1 VDALLSSGLHEC
13 LSLYTGWAENG
24 GRMTA
29 IFIDHQ
35 PRGHIAYNDQLVRD
49 SYTDSAP
56 IGNDLPKYA
65 VAVICAQSSSGDP
78 ASVEAIAIGSFRRSS
93 RVTSFARRYEVSGI
107 SLLSR
112 PVSLAAVLDRVSPQ
126 MKPHVAPARTA
137 KSALPE
143 GSSTAVVRV
152 LSELSS
158 DAAEL
163 IEQASGYPTGTRQIT
178 EARRTLLA
186 EEKDTL
192 GLVAEISGLGRRL
205 GQPGRDLMSPPDEID
220 TRRTLLETVRLGYND
235 EDALIERDMER
246 FDGLLGQRAR
256 RNARGMLIPLRG
268 GGRLTVL
275 NTNKRG
281 LETARGSDLI
291 YYHAD
296 RHCGILVQYKRMKQ
310 DPDGGW
316 TYRGDPQLTKQLR
329 TMRALDVEKQPG
341 TVGQYRLSAQPHY
354 LKIVRPGDYDGQST
368 ELMKGL
374 YVPLDLVD
382 LMHES
387 AADTTEGGDNLRIT
401 WDDERWPTQRHL
413 NNTDF
418 TQLFRDGWI
427 GSYGTTSD
435 EIRSWLEPLF
445 DADELITIAISE
457 GTSARRGK

>member
-1 VDALLSSGLHEC
+1 MA
-13 LSLYTGWAENG
+13 
-24 GRMTA
+24 A

-35 PRGHIAYNDQLVRD
+35 PRDHIAFNNKLVRD

-56 IGNDLPKYA
+56 IGIDLPKYA
-65 VAVICAQSSSGDP
+65 VAVICVRSSSEP
-78 ASVEAIAIGSFRRSS
+78 MSVEAIAIGSFRRSV

-107 SLLSR
+107 SLLRR
-112 PVSLAAVLDRVSPQ
+112 PVLLEAVLERVSPQ
-126 MKPHVAPARTA
+126 IKPHVAPARTA

-143 GSSTAVVRV
+143 GSSTAVVRA
-152 LSELSS
+152 LSELTS
-158 DAAEL
+158 DAADL
-163 IEQASGYPTGTRQIT
+163 IEKASGYPTGTRQIT

-192 GLVAEISGLGRRL
+192 GLIAEISGLGRRI
-205 GQPGRDLMSPPDEID
+205 GQPGRALMTPPDELD
-220 TRRTLLETVRLGYND
+220 TRRTLLETVRLSYND

-246 FDGLLGQRAR
+246 FDGILGQRAR

-275 NTNKRG
+275 NTNKRD
-281 LETARGSDLI
+281 LETTRGSDLI

-296 RHCGILVQYKRMKQ
+296 RQCGILVQYKRMKQ
-310 DPDGGW
+310 NANGGW
-316 TYRGDPQLTKQLR
+316 TYRGDPQLAAQLR
-329 TMRALDVEKQPG
+329 RMGALEVGEKPG
-341 TVGQYRLSAQPHY
+341 TVGQYRLSNQPHY
-354 LKIVRPGDYDGQST
+354 LKIVRPSDYDGQSA

-374 YVPLDLVD
+374 YLPLDLVS
-382 LMHES
+382 LMHQS
-387 AADTTEGGDNLRIT
+387 AADTTMGGDNLRIT

-427 GSYGTTSD
+427 GSCGTTSD

-445 DADELITIAISE
+445 DADELITVAIAE
-457 GTSARRGK
+457 GTSVRAKT

>member
-1 VDALLSSGLHEC
+1 
-13 LSLYTGWAENG
+13 
-24 GRMTA
+24 MTA

-35 PRGHIAYNDQLVRD
+35 PRDRIAFNDKLVRD

-65 VAVICAQSSSGDP
+65 VAVICARSSSE
-78 ASVEAIAIGSFRRSS
+78 ATSVEAIAIGSFRRSV

-107 SLLSR
+107 SLLRR
-112 PVSLAAVLDRVSPQ
+112 PVQLEAVLDRVSPQ
-126 MKPHVAPARTA
+126 IKPHVASARTA

-152 LSELSS
+152 LSDLTS
-158 DAAEL
+158 DAADL

-192 GLVAEISGLGRRL
+192 GLIAEISGLGRRL
-205 GQPGRDLMSPPDEID
+205 GQPGRALMTPPDELD
-220 TRRTLLETVRLGYND
+220 TRRTLMETVRLGYND
-235 EDALIERDMER
+235 EDTLIERDMER
-246 FDGLLGQRAR
+246 FDGILGQRAR
-256 RNARGMLIPLRG
+256 RNARGMLIPLHG

-275 NTNKRG
+275 NTNKRD
-281 LETARGSDLI
+281 LETTRGSDLI

-316 TYRGDPQLTKQLR
+316 TYRGDPQLAAQLR
-329 TMRALDVEKQPG
+329 SMRALEVGKQPG
-341 TVGQYRLSAQPHY
+341 TVGQYRLSTQPHY
-354 LKIVRPGDYDGQST
+354 LKIVRPSDYDGQST

-374 YVPLDLVD
+374 YLPLDLVG

-387 AADTTEGGDNLRIT
+387 TADMTMGGDNLRIT

-427 GSYGTTSD
+427 GSCGTTSD

-445 DADELITIAISE
+445 DADELITVAIAE
-457 GTSARRGK
+457 GTSVRART